1 MLRTRQSVTPRGAA
15 GRRSRERPASGNLK
29 PSELRAVAL
38 ERLPVAV
45 MLPALKLDDEPS
57 LWPVGVDEKALDEDV
72 QLRERESGLA
82 DQVEEPR
89 LQVGFRFDR
98 LARVVVEQGKSFERA
113 INSWT
118 AWKSRSS
125 CRSAAS

>member
-1 MLRTRQSVTPRGAA
+1 MAQLAA
-15 GRRSRERPASGNLK
+15 GHGERPASGNLK

-45 MLPALKLDDEPS
+45 MLSALKLDDEPS

-98 LARVVVEQGKSFERA
+98 LARVVVEQGK
-113 INSWT
+113 
-118 AWKSRSS
+118 
-125 CRSAAS
+125 